1 MSVKHER
8 DKRGAYEDGLRAEEL
23 FAKLCEREG
32 IEVKKSSTDEDIMG
46 RIDYHLWNKGKKLTV
61 DVKAMKSIKAW
72 GKKQDKK
79 IWVELKSK
87 GYPGWLYAGK
97 ADLIAFEMKDH
108 FLIVVKQNLREW
120 CDANIDR
127 SVYCMYP
134 DEAELIVYL
143 RPGTND
149 ELSLVDAKEIEKL
162 STGRLDK

>member
-97 ADLIAFEMKDH
+97 A
-108 FLIVVKQNLREW
+108 LREW